1 MFQITY
7 PENKTGCPLATVI
20 LGGKKRFLK
29 KFQRKYTTPLPVH
42 ILIIWEKNEA
52 T

>member
-20 LGGKKRFLK
+20 FGEKKRF
-29 KFQRKYTTPLPVH
+29 F
-42 ILIIWEKNEA
+42 KNFRGS
-52 T
+52 TLHHYQYIY